1 MRTRDYEHY
10 KARFH
15 NTKPIRGRS
24 VDVRPIGERRRDW
37 ELITQKKLLSGE
49 TSYCAKLYQTE
60 CVEYF
65 ANGDITLRTNG
76 WDTPSTAEFIHEHSP
91 FYCEKQYN
99 RLWIKLKMSPSAE
112 PVAYPIGNELQ
123 LRHVVDNCYEPI
135 NKVLINKKVVDRQKA
150 KEARAPVMPFL
161 AWAKTFMAMSDGWL
175 MHETRKEVLRWG
187 MDEARV
193 VSYSKREE
201 VYKALTGGDMFPEE
215 KYLPILFSVLCRRSD
230 AVATRVS
237 EVEGGYLL
245 TPCNK
250 YYDMQFYYEFLKK
263 QMFKIM
269 EEHADI
275 YKVVQVEAGDKP
287 IKGTVK

>member
-1 MRTRDYEHY
+1 M
-10 KARFH
+10 
-15 NTKPIRGRS
+15 
-24 VDVRPIGERRRDW
+24 
-37 ELITQKKLLSGE
+37 
-49 TSYCAKLYQTE
+49 
-60 CVEYF
+60 
-65 ANGDITLRTNG
+65 
-76 WDTPSTAEFIHEHSP
+76 
-91 FYCEKQYN
+91 
-99 RLWIKLKMSPSAE
+99 
-112 PVAYPIGNELQ
+112 
-123 LRHVVDNCYEPI
+123 
-135 NKVLINKKVVDRQKA
+135 DRQKA

-201 VYKALTGGDMFPEE
+201 VYKALTGGDMFPED

-237 EVEGGYLL
+237 EVEGG
-245 TPCNK
+245 NK

>member
-1 MRTRDYEHY
+1 
-10 KARFH
+10 
-15 NTKPIRGRS
+15 
-24 VDVRPIGERRRDW
+24 
-37 ELITQKKLLSGE
+37 
-49 TSYCAKLYQTE
+49 
-60 CVEYF
+60 
-65 ANGDITLRTNG
+65 
-76 WDTPSTAEFIHEHSP
+76 
-91 FYCEKQYN
+91 
-99 RLWIKLKMSPSAE
+99 MSPSAE

-201 VYKALTGGDMFPEE
+201 VYKALTGGDMFPED

-230 AVATRVS
+230 AVATRVA

>member
-1 MRTRDYEHY
+1 VEAMMRTRDYEHY
-10 KARFH
+10 KARFN

-24 VDVRPIGERRRDW
+24 VEVRPIGDRRRDW
-37 ELITQKKLLSGE
+37 ELITQKMLLSGE
-49 TSYCAKLYQTE
+49 RSYCAKLHATE

-91 FYCEKQYN
+91 LYCAKQYN
-99 RLWIKLKMSPSAE
+99 RLWVKLKMSPSAE

-123 LRHVVDNCYEPI
+123 LRYVAEGCYEPI

-187 MDEARV
+187 LGEDRV
-193 VSYSKREE
+193 VNFSKREE
-201 VYKALTGGDMFPEE
+201 VYKALTGGDMFPED

-237 EVEGGYLL
+237 EVEGG
-245 TPCNK
+245 NK

-287 IKGTVK
+287 IKGTVR